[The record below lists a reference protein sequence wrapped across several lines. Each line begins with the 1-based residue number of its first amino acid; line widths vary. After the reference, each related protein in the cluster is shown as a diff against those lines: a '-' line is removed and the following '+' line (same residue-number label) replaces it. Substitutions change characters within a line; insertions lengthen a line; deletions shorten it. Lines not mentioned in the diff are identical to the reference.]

1 MHINQYVM
9 LTKGAECCT
18 MMKVL
23 GWGRKEILF
32 LLPTPGATSNQRL
45 IRKSWEILSGI
56 SRGNSLIDFTKMFPV
71 LAICN
76 TWVWAYAQLEGRR
89 QCWGRGR
96 TQEGSHQH
104 AQSRMLSLDI
114 LHMFRA
120 RLHLLSFHPSI
131 AGNQR
136 QLSGKALKSWSLW
149 SILYVCL
156 GLTSFMGPFLILS
169 GSHYRKQGR

>member
-1 MHINQYVM
+1 MSP
-9 LTKGAECCT
+9 KGESATPSWKCWAEAEKRDFIST
-18 MMKVL
+18 SH
-23 GWGRKEILF
+23 
-32 LLPTPGATSNQRL
+32 PGIMSNQGL
-45 IRKSWEILSGI
+45 IKKAGKYWVVFLEEIT
-56 SRGNSLIDFTKMFPV
+56 LIDFTKMFPA

-76 TWVWAYAQLEGRR
+76 TWVLAYTQLEEECSVGVRVK
-89 QCWGRGR
+89 
-96 TQEGSHQH
+96 QEGSHQH
-104 AQSRMLSLDI
+104 VQNRTLSLGI
-114 LHMFRA
+114 LQMFQA
-120 RLHLLSFHPSI
+120 RLRLLSLHPSI